1 MEAFG
6 YSNNG
11 RKLLTLREVTLHLS
25 KMELDRL
32 IEFLMIVRSR
42 HQEIALEI
50 GEQEEEINP
59 DEPLGFTPYLLLIVS
74 DAPCANKKSV
84 IAGLTRYRIA
94 KNNGVFPSL
103 SCASTIAPSD
113 TNIETLLR
121 SSSIT
126 AQCNAVRKYRS
137 LAFTSIS

>member
-32 IEFLMIVRSR
+32 IEFLKIVRSR
-42 HQEIALEI
+42 HQETALEI

-59 DEPLGFTPYLLLIVS
+59 DEPLSFTHLK
-74 DAPCANKKSV
+74 DWMKTNKEDVDLV
-84 IAGLTRYRIA
+84 I
-94 KNNGVFPSL
+94 
-103 SCASTIAPSD
+103 STH
-113 TNIETLLR
+113 L
-121 SSSIT
+121 
-126 AQCNAVRKYRS
+126 Y
-137 LAFTSIS
+137 

>member
-32 IEFLMIVRSR
+32 IEFLKIVRSR

-50 GEQEEEINP
+50 GEQEEINP
-59 DEPLGFTPYLLLIVS
+59 DEPV
-74 DAPCANKKSV
+74 
-84 IAGLTRYRIA
+84 
-94 KNNGVFPSL
+94 
-103 SCASTIAPSD
+103 
-113 TNIETLLR
+113 
-121 SSSIT
+121 SIT
-126 AQCNAVRKYRS
+126 HLKDWMKTNKEDVD
-137 LAFTSIS
+137 LVISTHLY

>member
-32 IEFLMIVRSR
+32 IEFLKIVRSG

-50 GEQEEEINP
+50 RERGEEINP
-59 DEPLGFTPYLLLIVS
+59 DEPVS
-74 DAPCANKKSV
+74 VTHLKDWMKTNKEDVDLV
-84 IAGLTRYRIA
+84 I
-94 KNNGVFPSL
+94 
-103 SCASTIAPSD
+103 STH
-113 TNIETLLR
+113 L
-121 SSSIT
+121 
-126 AQCNAVRKYRS
+126 Y
-137 LAFTSIS
+137 

>member
-32 IEFLMIVRSR
+32 IEFLKIVRSG

-50 GEQEEEINP
+50 REQGEEINP
-59 DEPLGFTPYLLLIVS
+59 DELI
-74 DAPCANKKSV
+74 
-84 IAGLTRYRIA
+84 
-94 KNNGVFPSL
+94 
-103 SCASTIAPSD
+103 
-113 TNIETLLR
+113 
-121 SSSIT
+121 SIT
-126 AQCNAVRKYRS
+126 HLKDWMKTNKEDVD
-137 LAFTSIS
+137 LVISTHLY

>member
-11 RKLLTLREVTLHLS
+11 RKLLTLREVTLNLS

-32 IEFLMIVRSR
+32 IEFLKIVRSG

-59 DEPLGFTPYLLLIVS
+59 DEPLGFTHLK
-74 DAPCANKKSV
+74 DWMKTNKEDVDLV
-84 IAGLTRYRIA
+84 I
-94 KNNGVFPSL
+94 
-103 SCASTIAPSD
+103 STH
-113 TNIETLLR
+113 L
-121 SSSIT
+121 
-126 AQCNAVRKYRS
+126 Y
-137 LAFTSIS
+137 

>member
-32 IEFLMIVRSR
+32 IEFLKIVRSR

-50 GEQEEEINP
+50 QEQEEEINP
-59 DEPLGFTPYLLLIVS
+59 DELI
-74 DAPCANKKSV
+74 
-84 IAGLTRYRIA
+84 
-94 KNNGVFPSL
+94 
-103 SCASTIAPSD
+103 
-113 TNIETLLR
+113 
-121 SSSIT
+121 SIT
-126 AQCNAVRKYRS
+126 HLKDWMKTNKEDVD
-137 LAFTSIS
+137 FVISTHLY